1 MSLVTLVIELL
12 LFLDLTIHLLIV
24 PTLQHFQFSWGFHYF
39 YHSHINWKVNCF
51 HRSHRLTFQQL
62 FQHFHFTFLSACTS
76 IQTSNFTNCALHLKW
91 NFQHLHCELLIH
103 LVSRVN
109 FQQHATVHVF
119 HVFLPF
125 IEVSLVARVV
135 SLCPHLQ
142 VAAPRG
148 LVWVVLLLS
157 WWSSR
162 ARCCSSACTWYPP
175 CWQTSTKEY
184 NWRLYCFVH

>member
-12 LFLDLTIHLLIV
+12 SFLDLTIHLLIV

-109 FQQHATVHVF
+109 FQQHVTVQVF
-119 HVFLPF
+119 SRIFAFYRSFSGCSRGVTLSSP
-125 IEVSLVARVV
+125 SGRSASRPCLG
-135 SLCPHLQ
+135 S
-142 VAAPRG
+142 VAAELMILTRS
-148 LVWVVLLLS
+148 LLFI
-157 WWSSR
+157 
-162 ARCCSSACTWYPP
+162 
-175 CWQTSTKEY
+175 
-184 NWRLYCFVH
+184 RLYLISTLLTN